1 MIVKCY
7 DSEFEVPDI
16 LINKFYK
23 DFDGLA
29 GGKERQGI
37 YQLRSHIEDITDM
50 IAEEP
55 ELLDDM
61 SFHADFMNALAMRAA
76 LAAHGILYD
85 A

>member
-1 MIVKCY
+1 MLVEY
-7 DSEFEVPDI
+7 YGSEFEVPDI

-29 GGKERQGI
+29 GGKEREGI
-37 YQLRSHIEDITDM
+37 YQLRSHIGEITDM
-50 IAEEP
+50 VAEEP
-55 ELLDDM
+55 ELLEDI
-61 SFHADFMNALAMRAA
+61 SIHADFMSALAMRQA